1 MYEKRFQGWI
11 DQGVTAESIEAMY
24 SEAMEKIREDPSKK
38 PATPYVVDKQYKK
51 PGKISLEERKQKVA
65 LKKAAQK
72 ERLAKALAEGG
83 ADEEEEEE
91 EEEEDE

>member
-11 DQGVTAESIEAMY
+11 DQGVTAETIEAMY

-38 PATPYVVDKQYKK
+38 PAKAYVADKSFKK
-51 PGKISLEERKQKVA
+51 SGKISLEERKQKVA
-65 LKKAAQK
+65 LKKQAQK

-91 EEEEDE
+91 EEDDE